1 MPRVGRLSNGGT
13 MSELRKGLIVSCQ
26 AEEGSPF
33 NSSRFI
39 AAFAEAAEIGGAVG
53 VRVRDPE
60 NVRAVA
66 EVIDLP
72 IVGLTKGKFESGGVL
87 ITPTID
93 DVLRLVDSGAD
104 IIAVDAT
111 DRRRLNGMSGN
122 EFLRLVKSR
131 TSCPVVADIS
141 NVHEGLAAAEE
152 GADFIATT
160 LSGYVGTAVQS
171 KDEPD
176 YNLIQ
181 EIASRTKTRI
191 IAEGRIWSPQQA
203 RNAISHGAFAVCIGS
218 AITRP
223 VEIVRKFVDS
233 LSGDNWIQGQIN

>member
-1 MPRVGRLSNGGT
+1 MPRADRYYNGGT
-13 MSELRKGLIVSCQ
+13 MTELQKGLIVSCQ

-33 NSSRFI
+33 NSPRFI
-39 AAFAEAAEIGGAVG
+39 AAFAEAAELGGAVG

-60 NVRAVA
+60 NIRAVA

-72 IVGLTKGKFESGGVL
+72 IVGLTKGKFDSGGVL

-104 IIAVDAT
+104 FIAVDTT
-111 DRRRLNGMSGN
+111 DRRRPNGMSGI
-122 EFLRLVKSR
+122 EFLRLVRSR
-131 TSCPVVADIS
+131 ISCPVVADIS
-141 NVHEGLAAAEE
+141 NVHEALAAAEE

-160 LSGYVGTAVQS
+160 LSGYVGAAVQS

-176 YNLIQ
+176 YDLI
-181 EIASRTKTRI
+181 EGIASRTRTRI
-191 IAEGRIWSPQQA
+191 IAEGRIWSHQQA
-203 RNAISHGAFAVCIGS
+203 RKAIGHGAFAVCIGS

-223 VEIVRKFVDS
+223 VDIVKRFVNS
-233 LSGDNWIQGQIN
+233 LSGDDC

>member
-122 EFLRLVKSR
+122 EFLRLVKS
-131 TSCPVVADIS
+131 TNI
-141 NVHEGLAAAEE
+141 
-152 GADFIATT
+152 
-160 LSGYVGTAVQS
+160 LSGRCRHFQCSRRTGRSRRGGGFYRHNLVG
-171 KDEPD
+171 
-176 YNLIQ
+176 
-181 EIASRTKTRI
+181 
-191 IAEGRIWSPQQA
+191 
-203 RNAISHGAFAVCIGS
+203 VCGDS
-218 AITRP
+218 GP
-223 VEIVRKFVDS
+223 V
-233 LSGDNWIQGQIN
+233 